1 MIVTSRRGTRISRLL
16 AVVLRPLL
24 AGRGSAS
31 SGPGGIRVVV
41 RRDAIYPSL
50 AWNAGVL
57 LPCLALLALA
67 LSGCGTIAA
76 EPGEKPVVFQKGRI
90 AAGTYLSSVVVR
102 EDGCQPFGTAC
113 TKAGSLGAVI
123 FLPRVQGTPGWLY
136 EVFAHELCHAVAG
149 VQGKHGKADPC
160 HNEDGG
166 AIHVNPAELAGYRP
180 R

>member
-1 MIVTSRRGTRISRLL
+1 MIATSGRGTRISRFRA
-16 AVVLRPLL
+16 AVFSPLL
-24 AGRGSAS
+24 AGRGGAS
-31 SGPGGIRVVV
+31 TGPDGNRVVA

-50 AWNAGVL
+50 AWSVGVL
-57 LPCLALLALA
+57 LPCLALLAL
-67 LSGCGTIAA
+67 SGCGTIAA
-76 EPGEKPVVFQKGRI
+76 DPGEKPVVFQKGRI

-113 TKAGSLGAVI
+113 TKAGPLGAVI